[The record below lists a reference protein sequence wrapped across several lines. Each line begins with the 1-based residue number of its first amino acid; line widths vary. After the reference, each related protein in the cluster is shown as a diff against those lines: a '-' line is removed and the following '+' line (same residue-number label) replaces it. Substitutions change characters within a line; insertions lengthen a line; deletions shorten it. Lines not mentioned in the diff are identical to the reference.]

1 MTQREEA
8 VKTKMAMVFGLA
20 GAYLLHSPRTFA
32 QAAPQQNAASP
43 SAAVAMILSD
53 RDIDLMRR
61 DIRSQKK
68 QIVASSLKLTDSEAT
83 KFWPIYDQY
92 TQEQIK
98 INDQKFALIKQYTA
112 NWGTMKDDQAALY
125 VRQWLEV
132 DEATTKLRSKYVPI
146 VGAVLPGVKTA
157 TFFQMDR
164 RIGMMADLQISSQVP
179 LVQDQQ

>member
-1 MTQREEA
+1 M
-8 VKTKMAMVFGLA
+8 KTKMAIVFGLA

-32 QAAPQQNAASP
+32 QAAAAQQNATSP
-43 SAAVAMILSD
+43 SAGVAMILSD

-68 QIVASSLKLTDSEAT
+68 QLIASGLKLTDSEAT

-92 TQEQIK
+92 TQEQVK
-98 INDQKFALIKQYTA
+98 INDQKFALIKQYAA
-112 NWGTMKDDQAALY
+112 NWGTLTDDQAALY
-125 VRQWLEV
+125 IRQWLEV

-146 VGAVLPGVKTA
+146 VGAVLPGVKA
-157 TFFQMDR
+157 ASFFQMDR
-164 RIGMMADLQISSQVP
+164 RIGMMADLQLSSQIP